1 MCFEVGAV
9 LGPGIFE
16 IFSIKDKVFTNGRFQ
31 FKFDSFSWDD
41 VSKRSHVIESA
52 NHPLTRG
59 LYEFMKYSSPRM
71 SDSQNA
77 AAAYSFWF
85 ENSARVR
92 NIIRG
97 RGFRLTLTSPCGD
110 DVVYSVAV

>member
-1 MCFEVGAV
+1 MLVFWSIGSE
-9 LGPGIFE
+9 LGPGLFE
-16 IFSIKDKVFTNGRFQ
+16 IFSIKDNVFTDGRFQ
-31 FKFDSFSWDD
+31 FKFDSFSWVDI
-41 VSKRSHVIESA
+41 SIRPSIFL

-59 LYEFMKYSSPRM
+59 LYEFMKYSSTRRT
-71 SDSQNA
+71 DKQNA
-77 AAAYSFWF
+77 MATYHFF
-85 ENSARVR
+85 YHNSVLTR